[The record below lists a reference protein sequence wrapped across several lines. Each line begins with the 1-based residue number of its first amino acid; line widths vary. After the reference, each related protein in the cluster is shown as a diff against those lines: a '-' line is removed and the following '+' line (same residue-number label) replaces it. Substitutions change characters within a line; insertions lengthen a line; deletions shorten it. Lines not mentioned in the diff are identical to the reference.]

1 MLTCF
6 MLWTSFKDIIDECGF
21 MDLGFVAPKFTWSK
35 HFEDG
40 HSIWERLNIGMATSN
55 WFLQFP
61 GSWVTHQ
68 HCVSSIHTPLL
79 IYPTGLE
86 VSPRKK
92 MFHLEEMWLSDAR
105 CAETVEAALTSTGEI
120 LVDNDV

>member
-1 MLTCF
+1 MQ
-6 MLWTSFKDIIDECGF
+6 SFRDIIDECGF
-21 MDLGFVAPKFTWSK
+21 MDLGFVGPKFTWSK

-40 HSIWERLNIGMATSN
+40 HSIWESLNIGMATSN

-61 GSWVTHQ
+61 GSWVTHL

-79 IYPTGLE
+79 INPTRLE
-86 VSPRKK
+86 VSPRQKV
-92 MFHLEEMWLSDAR
+92 FHLEEIWLFDAR
-105 CAETVEAALTSTGEI
+105 CAKIVEVVWTSIGEI